1 MKGNLFLGM
10 ARGSV
15 GDVVFARQKGQQT
28 ARARNR
34 QPNNPRTTKQ
44 MSNRAKIATMVR
56 FFSRSRQNL
65 FNYAF
70 EGKKGNQSD
79 YNAFVS
85 INSKNSPTNSFLAI
99 SQQWPMI
106 GEFFVSQGSLS
117 TPTVAFDSGQ
127 RNPALKLKPLAQ
139 SVLPSAYTI
148 GQLSQQLID
157 TYSYQN
163 GDYLTFVA
171 IRSQAQPAQTLE
183 DAIEYKA
190 LTSRVINAEWQ
201 IKQMQVDTNSNAL
214 VSSLGIFVFPGTTAD
229 TMATLQYLDNSN
241 AYAAP
246 YVFGTTV
253 VTSRVMTD
261 NKVKTSTS
269 QIITNAATHTACEI
283 GKSLAWRT
291 WVGENWE
298 EQEQELL
305 KANDILKG
313 SISENDVNFNMPVV
327 VSLNGTTV
335 YNGQTVNERG
345 TLNLNSYGYYNV
357 SDIELYVNDAK
368 WTATSV
374 SENSLTYNVQSN
386 GHFIFKVG
394 KDIIFSFYVRNE
406 QDFSIDGIF
415 GYNTEQN
422 NVPGSRVTA
431 GTFAQRENYQH
442 GSHTIWVK
450 STGVNIQSLEPTASG
465 GVTVTKQEKASTVDD
480 TYVKLQFN
488 DTDAVAPVT
497 VFLGNVLVYYITS
510 FASATSTATAFK
522 AATRKASKA

>member
-56 FFSRSRQNL
+56 FFARSRQNL

-85 INSKNSPTNSFLAI
+85 INSKNAPTNSFLAI
-99 SQQWPMI
+99 SQSWPMI

-117 TPTVAFDSGQ
+117 TPTVAFDAGQ

-139 SVLPSAYTI
+139 SVLPTAYTI

-190 LTSRVINAEWQ
+190 LTSRVINAEWE
-201 IKQMQVDTNSNAL
+201 IKQMQIDTNSNAL
-214 VSSLGIFVFPGTTAD
+214 VSSLGIFIFPGTVAD
-229 TMATLQYLDNSN
+229 TMSTLQYLDNSN

-246 YVFGTTV
+246 YVFGTTIV
-253 VTSRVMTD
+253 VSRVMPD

-269 QIITNAATHTACEI
+269 QIRTNAATHTACEI

-305 KANDILKG
+305 RANDILKG
-313 SISENDVNFNMPVV
+313 SISENDANFNMPVG
-327 VSLNGTTV
+327 VSLNGTTIS
-335 YNGQTVNERG
+335 NGQTAVEFG
-345 TLNLNSYGYYNV
+345 ELIINSYGNYIA
-357 SDIELYVNDAK
+357 SEIELYVNDVK
-368 WTATSV
+368 WTPVSTS
-374 SENSLTYNVQSN
+374 EITHTYNVQSN
-386 GHFIFKVG
+386 GHFVFKVG
-394 KDIIFSFYVRNE
+394 NDVIFTFDVNNL
-406 QDFSIDGIF
+406 QDFTINYIAYEESGGTIGQHIVE
-415 GYNTEQN
+415 GTYEQIVNTSSN
-422 NVPGSRVTA
+422 RGRYVA
-431 GTFAQRENYQH
+431 
-442 GSHTIWVK
+442 
-450 STGVNIQSLEPTASG
+450 STGKNIQSLQINATNA
-465 GVTVTKQEKASTVDD
+465 TVTRSGTQPED
-480 TYVKLQFN
+480 TSITRILITA
-488 DTDAVAPVT
+488 TDATQPTSVKI
-497 VFLGNVLVYYITS
+497 GNVLVYY
-510 FASATSTATAFK
+510 ATPATATATASESEK
-522 AATRKASKA
+522 AISTKSATRKTNKD

>member
-56 FFSRSRQNL
+56 FFARSRQNL

-106 GEFFVSQGSLS
+106 GEFFVSQGTLS
-117 TPTVAFDSGQ
+117 TPTVAFDPGQ
-127 RNPALKLKPLAQ
+127 RNPALKLKQLAQ

-148 GQLSQQLID
+148 AQLSQQLID

-171 IRSQAQPAQTLE
+171 IRSQAQPAQSLE
-183 DAIEYKA
+183 SAIEYKA
-190 LTSRVINAEWQ
+190 LTSRVINAEWE

-214 VSSLGIFVFPGTTAD
+214 VSSLGIFIFPGSTAD

-241 AYAAP
+241 AYAAQ

-253 VTSRVMTD
+253 VTSRVMPD

-305 KANDILKG
+305 RANDILKG
-313 SISENDVNFNMPVV
+313 SISENDVNFNMPIAVTLNNNNIV
-327 VSLNGTTV
+327 NGQITADFGNLVIDSLGVYDISTIEV
-335 YNGQTVNERG
+335 YNNG
-345 TLNLNSYGYYNV
+345 
-357 SDIELYVNDAK
+357 IK
-368 WTATSV
+368 WTPTS
-374 SENSLTYNVQSN
+374 STGHSKTYNVQSN
-386 GHFIFKVG
+386 GRFEVKSG
-394 KDIIFSFYVRNE
+394 NDIIFTFDNNPT
-406 QDFSIDGIF
+406 QDFVIREVVTWP
-415 GYNTEQN
+415 YTNR
-422 NVPGSRVTA
+422 NVRATGSYWQVEAGNGADEAGRHFSLGVT
-431 GTFAQRENYQH
+431 
-442 GSHTIWVK
+442 
-450 STGVNIQSLEPTASG
+450 STGQDISTLTITATNSTISNIEVVG
-465 GVTVTKQEKASTVDD
+465 GEVRFEVTNNSNIGQPNSV
-480 TYVKLQFN
+480 YI
-488 DTDAVAPVT
+488 
-497 VFLGNVLVYYITS
+497 GNVLVLYVSAITPGQETVS
-510 FASATSTATAFK
+510 VNKATSKTK
-522 AATRKASKA
+522 AK

>member
-34 QPNNPRTTKQ
+34 HPNNPRTTNQ

-85 INSKNSPTNSFLAI
+85 INSKNAPTNSFLAI
-99 SQQWPMI
+99 SQSWPMI
-106 GEFFVSQGSLS
+106 GEFFVSQGSIS

-148 GQLSQQLID
+148 GQLSEQLID

-183 DAIEYKA
+183 SAIEYKA
-190 LTSRVINAEWQ
+190 LTSRVINAEWE
-201 IKQMQVDTNSNAL
+201 IKQMQIDTNSNAL
-214 VSSLGIFVFPGTTAD
+214 VSSLGIFIFPGSTAD
-229 TMATLQYLDNSN
+229 TMSTLQYLDNSN

-246 YVFGTTV
+246 YVFGTTIV
-253 VTSRVMTD
+253 VSRVMPD

-269 QIITNAATHTACEI
+269 QIRTNAATHTACEI
-283 GKSLAWRT
+283 GKSLSWRT

-305 KANDILKG
+305 RANDILKG
-313 SISENDVNFNMPVV
+313 SLSENGVNFNMPIDARVNGRV
-327 VSLNGTTV
+327 ITPGAIINEYGPLVINSLGNYLISQIKLFNDNTEWQPVSTSGN
-335 YNGQTVNERG
+335 
-345 TLNLNSYGYYNV
+345 
-357 SDIELYVNDAK
+357 
-368 WTATSV
+368 TAT
-374 SENSLTYNVQSN
+374 YNMQSN
-386 GHFIFKVG
+386 GMYIIKVG
-394 KDIIFSFYVRNE
+394 SDIIFSFRNENE
-406 QDFSIDGIF
+406 QDFTIDAT
-415 GYNTEQN
+415 YESNQTNPNE
-422 NVPGSRVTA
+422 PGPIART
-431 GTFAQRENYQH
+431 GTYIQRE
-442 GSHTIWVK
+442 SSRTTDTPSRWVK
-450 STGVNIQSLEPTASG
+450 STGANIANLELTATNGATVTAS
-465 GVTVTKQEKASTVDD
+465 EKATQYGDD
-480 TYVKLQFN
+480 YVRFTLTLTN
-488 DTDAVAPVT
+488 ATGAVS
-497 VFLGNVLVYYITS
+497 VFLGNVLIMYIANIIQPTQ
-510 FASATSTATAFK
+510 TK
-522 AATRKASKA
+522 AKARAKDK

>member
-85 INSKNSPTNSFLAI
+85 INSKNAPTNSFLAI
-99 SQQWPMI
+99 SQSWPSI

-117 TPTVAFDSGQ
+117 TPTVSFDSGQ
-127 RNPALKLKPLAQ
+127 RNPALKLKALSQP
-139 SVLPSAYTI
+139 VLPSAYTI
-148 GQLSQQLID
+148 AQLSQQLID
-157 TYSYQN
+157 TYSYQD

-190 LTSRVINAEWQ
+190 LTSRVINAEWE
-201 IKQMQVDTNSNAL
+201 IKQMQIDTNSNAL
-214 VSSLGIFVFPGTTAD
+214 VSSLGIFIFPGSTAE
-229 TMATLQYLDNSN
+229 TMTTLQYLDNSN
-241 AYAAP
+241 AYAAS

-253 VTSRVMTD
+253 VVSRVLTD

-305 KANDILKG
+305 RANDILKG
-313 SISENDVNFNMPVV
+313 SISENDANFNMPVGV
-327 VSLNGTTV
+327 TLNSTTIS
-335 YNGQTVNERG
+335 NGQTADVFG
-345 TLNLNSYGYYNV
+345 TLTLNTYGNYNV
-357 SDIELYVNDAK
+357 TDIELYVDGVK
-368 WTATSV
+368 WIPTSI
-374 SENSLTYNVQSN
+374 SEFYHTYNVQSN
-386 GHFIFKVG
+386 GRFIFKVSN
-394 KDIIFSFYVRNE
+394 DVIFTFEVRNE
-406 QDFSIDGIF
+406 QDFTIEHVYGVNSSNPTEPGEIRTTNTYYQIDRVGISSLIF
-415 GYNTEQN
+415 
-422 NVPGSRVTA
+422 
-431 GTFAQRENYQH
+431 
-442 GSHTIWVK
+442 WVK
-450 STGVNIQSLEPTASG
+450 STGTAISDLDISASDG
-465 GVTVTKQEKASTVDD
+465 ATVTKEAKATAYGDNYVRIKATVTD
-480 TYVKLQFN
+480 TTKPLSVYI
-488 DTDAVAPVT
+488 
-497 VFLGNVLVYYITS
+497 GNVLVLYVAEFTV
-510 FASATSTATAFK
+510 ASPTELATKS
-522 AATRKASKA
+522 ATRKVSKA

>member
-15 GDVVFARQKGQQT
+15 GDVVFARHKGQQT

-85 INSKNSPTNSFLAI
+85 INSKNAPTNSFLAI
-99 SQQWPMI
+99 SQSWPMI

-190 LTSRVINAEWQ
+190 LTSRVINAEWE

-214 VSSLGIFVFPGTTAD
+214 VSSLGIFVFPGTVAD
-229 TMATLQYLDNSN
+229 TMSTLQYLDNSN

-269 QIITNAATHTACEI
+269 QIITNAATHNACEI

-305 KANDILKG
+305 RSNDILKG
-313 SISENDVNFNMPVV
+313 SISENEVNFNMPIEVT
-327 VSLNGTTV
+327 LNNSAIV
-335 YNGQTVNERG
+335 NGQNTADFGNLVIDSLGVYPITTIDLYNDGVKWTPTSSTVN
-345 TLNLNSYGYYNV
+345 S
-357 SDIELYVNDAK
+357 K
-368 WTATSV
+368 
-374 SENSLTYNVQSN
+374 TYNVQSN
-386 GHFIFKVG
+386 GYYVIKSG
-394 KDIIFSFYVRNE
+394 ADIIFTFNNRNN
-406 QDFSIDGIF
+406 QDFVIDGIF
-415 GYNTEQN
+415 NRDTTDATM
-422 NVPGSRVTA
+422 PGNRLTTA
-431 GTFAQRENYQH
+431 KYLQISGAQKLESYSIFIKSN
-442 GSHTIWVK
+442 GKDLSELTPTADNDAIATIAQK
-450 STGVNIQSLEPTASG
+450 STSLGNEWAKVNINFTNA
-465 GVTVTKQEKASTVDD
+465 T
-480 TYVKLQFN
+480 
-488 DTDAVAPVT
+488 APVS
-497 VFLGNVLVYYITS
+497 VKLGNVLILYIVS
-510 FASATSTATAFK
+510 FAATAETR
-522 AATRKASKA
+522 ATAKTKSK

>member
-85 INSKNSPTNSFLAI
+85 INSKNAPTNSFLAI
-99 SQQWPMI
+99 SQSWPSI

-117 TPTVAFDSGQ
+117 TPTVSFDSGQ
-127 RNPALKLKPLAQ
+127 RNPALKLKALAQ

-157 TYSYQN
+157 TYSYQD

-190 LTSRVINAEWQ
+190 LTSRVINAEWE
-201 IKQMQVDTNSNAL
+201 IKQMQIDTNSNAL
-214 VSSLGIFVFPGTTAD
+214 VSSLGIFIFPGSTAE
-229 TMATLQYLDNSN
+229 TMTTLQYLDNSN
-241 AYAAP
+241 AYAAS

-253 VTSRVMTD
+253 VVSRVLTD

-283 GKSLAWRT
+283 GQSTAWRT
-291 WVGENWE
+291 WVGQNWE

-305 KANDILKG
+305 RANDILKG
-313 SISENDVNFNMPVV
+313 SITENDVNFNMPIDVRV
-327 VSLNGTTV
+327 NGREIAPGVILNEYGPLVIDSLGNYPISQIKV
-335 YNGQTVNERG
+335 YNDNTEW
-345 TLNLNSYGYYNV
+345 TPV
-357 SDIELYVNDAK
+357 STSGN
-368 WTATSV
+368 TAT
-374 SENSLTYNVQSN
+374 YNMQSN
-386 GHFIFKVG
+386 GMYTIKVG
-394 KDIIFSFYVRNE
+394 SDIIFTFRNANQ
-406 QDFSIDGIF
+406 QDFTIKTTNY
-415 GYNTEQN
+415 YNSSDSKT
-422 NVPGSRVTA
+422 PGGVASVGTYAQAASLPARSTA
-431 GTFAQRENYQH
+431 R
-442 GSHTIWVK
+442 WVI
-450 STGVNIQSLEPTASG
+450 STGGDIDNLELTATNG
-465 GVTVTKQEKASTVDD
+465 ATITKSEKSSE
-480 TYVKLQFN
+480 LGN
-488 DTDAVAPVT
+488 DVVGYILDLSQATAPVE
-497 VFLGNVLVYYITS
+497 VYIGNVLVLYAEAITPVTTVDTK
-510 FASATSTATAFK
+510 TSK
-522 AATRKASKA
+522 HKGK

>member
-85 INSKNSPTNSFLAI
+85 INSKNAPTNSFLAI

-148 GQLSQQLID
+148 AQLSQQLID

-171 IRSQAQPAQTLE
+171 IRSQAQPAQTLD
-183 DAIEYKA
+183 DAVEYKA
-190 LTSRVINAEWQ
+190 LTSRVINAEWE
-201 IKQMQVDTNSNAL
+201 IKQMQIDTNSTAL
-214 VSSLGIFVFPGTTAD
+214 VSSLGIFIFPGTTAD

-241 AYAAP
+241 AYAAS

-253 VTSRVMTD
+253 VTSRVMPD

-313 SISENDVNFNMPVV
+313 SISENDVNFNMPIDVILNNNSVV
-327 VSLNGTTV
+327 
-335 YNGQTVNERG
+335 NGQT
-345 TLNLNSYGYYNV
+345 TKDYGVLVVDSLGVYPISSIDVYNNG
-357 SDIELYVNDAK
+357 IK
-368 WTATSV
+368 WTPTS
-374 SENSLTYNVQSN
+374 STANSKTYNVQSN
-386 GHFIFKVG
+386 GYFVIKNG
-394 KDIIFSFYVRNE
+394 NDIIFTFTNANPV
-406 QDFSIDGIF
+406 DFNIDTVVMYPDSDRIIRGNGTYWQVDASQGLSRKGASIRIG
-415 GYNTEQN
+415 
-422 NVPGSRVTA
+422 
-431 GTFAQRENYQH
+431 
-442 GSHTIWVK
+442 VK
-450 STGVNIQSLEPTASG
+450 STGADISAFTPTIEQGSISDVVYTDSELRFTALNDGTVGASNSIF
-465 GVTVTKQEKASTVDD
+465 V
-480 TYVKLQFN
+480 
-488 DTDAVAPVT
+488 
-497 VFLGNVLVYYITS
+497 GNVLVAYIPS
-510 FASATSTATAFK
+510 VRADDTAN
-522 AATRKASKA
+522 AAQKTASKAKAK